1 MPKEP
6 DAKYTDG
13 LIPLILV
20 KNGQNQS
27 MVIEVRVFILGVRVS
42 GGPRREP
49 GGGRRGG
56 GSCSVSYVGA
66 AHAGVFTVN
75 MHASGCAFLC
85 VSGVPQSIL
94 LFFIF

>member
-1 MPKEP
+1 MGSGGMDHRHVPKEP

-49 GGGRRGG
+49 GGGEGEVGHVRFPMWERLTQA
-56 GSCSVSYVGA
+56 CS
-66 AHAGVFTVN
+66 
-75 MHASGCAFLC
+75 
-85 VSGVPQSIL
+85 Q
-94 LFFIF
+94 